1 MKLLLRVI
9 LAVVSAVA
17 FFYFTFWLGAGLIRS
32 GPPSRQFTFIS
43 SLVAAAAAASLSWL
57 LTRSSA
63 RGFFTSVL
71 LGAIATGGV
80 FFVAGFFGPMLFAPG
95 SNQGPLLGLLL
106 TGPLGFVLGAIGGAV
121 YWFVR
126 RLRSHSHSDRGAV

>member
-17 FFYFTFWLGAGLIRS
+17 FFYFTFWFGAGLIRS

-43 SLVAAAAAASLSWL
+43 SLVAAAAAASLAWL
-57 LTRSSA
+57 LTRSTTP
-63 RGFFTSVL
+63 GFLTSVL
-71 LGAIATGGV
+71 LGAIATGAV
-80 FFVAGFFGPMLFAPG
+80 SFVAGFFGPMLFAPG

-121 YWFVR
+121 YWFAR
-126 RLRSHSHSDRGAV
+126 RLLSRPRSDRGAA